1 MEKEKKPRLK
11 PFFKIY
17 LRWPVWMGALV
28 ILLVPAMYVIDIIAG
43 VVSTVFALLYL
54 LLAIGFYLYYR
65 KNMTK
70 VLVEFA
76 SEYSPA
82 QNRILDDLEVPYGL
96 CDERGRILW
105 KNHLLADILS
115 GEEKKEV
122 PISTL
127 MPELNRQALPAENES
142 EHVTNVVYNDRNYR
156 ITVKKVLFEDQTGEL
171 FKGNEIIQGDLFSI
185 CMYDETE
192 IRYYRKEMEDNQV
205 VAGLIYM
212 DNYEEALEDLEDV
225 RKSLLVALVDRKIT
239 QYFSKYQCI
248 LKKLEKDKYLFVIA
262 AKYMA
267 DLRERKF
274 SLLDETKS
282 VNIGNEMAITVSVG
296 IGMHGDNFSQN
307 YEYARMAIDLALG
320 RGGDQVVIKDKNNVE
335 YFGGK
340 SHSMEKTTRVKARVK
355 AHALRELIESK
366 DEVLV
371 MGHHLSD
378 VDSIG
383 AAIGVY
389 RAAAISGKKA
399 HIVLDT
405 VIGSI
410 KPLLERFRESS
421 DYDDDLFISSE
432 RAKDMVDDGT
442 VVVVVDVNRPNMTEC
457 PELLKRTKNV
467 VILDHHRQTSE
478 RIDNAVLSY
487 VEPYASSA
495 CEMVAEILQ
504 YYEDGIRI
512 KTLEADA
519 MYAGIVIDTDHFK
532 SKTGIRTFEA
542 AAFLRRNGA
551 DVTRVRKMFR
561 DDMQDYKIRANSIH
575 EAEIYMDTFAISSCA
590 GESSESL
597 NVIAAQTANELL
609 NIRGIQASFVL
620 AEFENKIY
628 ISARSIDEV
637 NVQIIMEKLGGGGHM
652 SIAGAQVAGKSLGE
666 TKELLKETIA
676 SMRES
681 GAI

>member
-1 MEKEKKPRLK
+1 M
-11 PFFKIY
+11 
-17 LRWPVWMGALV
+17 RWPIWMSV
-28 ILLVPAMYVIDIIAG
+28 IVVALVPAMFVLDVYAGIII
-43 VVSTVFALLYL
+43 SVFAVLCLIF
-54 LLAIGFYLYYR
+54 AISFYAYYR

-76 SEYSPA
+76 SEYAPA
-82 QNRILDDLEVPYGL
+82 QNRVLNEMEVPYGL
-96 CDERGRILW
+96 CDSKGRILW
-105 KNHLLADILS
+105 KNNLLEQILAD
-115 GEEKKEV
+115 EEKKDL
-122 PISTL
+122 TL
-127 MPELNRQALPAENES
+127 PVLIPEITKQSFPTDKETEQ
-142 EHVTNVVYNDRNYR
+142 VTRFVFRGRNYR
-156 ITVKKVLFEDQTGEL
+156 LNIKRVIFSDEIDG
-171 FKGNEIIQGDLFSI
+171 FIKGNELPQGDIFAL

-192 IRYYRKEMEDNQV
+192 IIHYRKEMEDNQV

-239 QYFSKYQCI
+239 QYFSKYQCV

-262 AKYMA
+262 SKYMA

-274 SLLDETKS
+274 SLLEETKG
-282 VNIGNEMAITVSVG
+282 VNIGNDMAITVSIG
-296 IGMHGDNFSQN
+296 IGMHGDSFAQS

-366 DEVLV
+366 ERVLI

-389 RAAAISGKKA
+389 RATTISGKKA
-399 HIVLDT
+399 SIVLDT

-410 KPLLERFRESS
+410 KPLLERFKESP
-421 DYDDDLFISSE
+421 DYEDDLFISSE
-432 RAKDMVDDGT
+432 RAKEIVDDGT

-575 EAEIYMDTFAISSCA
+575 EAEIFMDTFAISACS

-652 SIAGAQVAGKSLGE
+652 SIAGAQVAGKSIDE
-666 TKELLKETIA
+666 VRQLLKDTIA
-676 SMRES
+676 QMRES

>member
-1 MEKEKKPRLK
+1 MEIKPGLK
-11 PFFKIY
+11 PFFRIY
-17 LRWPVWMGALV
+17 LKWPIWMSVLV
-28 ILLVPAMYVIDIIAG
+28 ILLIPPMYIINLYAGIAASGFGVIYL
-43 VVSTVFALLYL
+43 VFAIY
-54 LLAIGFYLYYR
+54 FYMYYR
-65 KNMTK
+65 NRVAKA
-70 VLVEFA
+70 LVDFA
-76 SEYSPA
+76 SEYALA
-82 QNRILDDLEVPYGL
+82 QKYILDEIDTPYGL
-96 CDERGRILW
+96 CDAHGRLLW
-105 KNHLLADILS
+105 TNQRLADILA
-115 GEEKKEV
+115 GDEKADAALQV
-122 PISTL
+122 L
-127 MPELNRQALPAENES
+127 MPEVTKQSYPAENET
-142 EHVTNVVYNDRNYR
+142 EHVTNVLYRDRNYR
-156 ITVKKVLFEDQTGEL
+156 LSLKKLLFTEQMESFVKDS
-171 FKGNEIIQGDLFSI
+171 DLTEGGLYAL
-185 CMYDETE
+185 CLYDETE
-192 IRYYRKEMEDNQV
+192 ILHYQKELADNQL

-225 RKSLLVALVDRKIT
+225 RKSLLIALVDRKIT
-239 QYFSKYQCI
+239 QYFSRYQCI
-248 LKKLEKDKYLFVIA
+248 LKKLEKDKYLFVVA
-262 AKYMA
+262 WKYLEDM
-267 DLRERKF
+267 RNRKF
-274 SLLDETKS
+274 SLLEETKA
-282 VNIGNEMAITVSVG
+282 VNIGNDMAITVSIG
-296 IGMHGDNFSQN
+296 IGIHGDNFAQN

-320 RGGDQVVIKDKNNVE
+320 RGGDQVVLKDRNNVE

-366 DEVLV
+366 EKVLV

-383 AAIGVY
+383 AAIGIY
-389 RAAAISGKKA
+389 RATSISGKKA

-410 KPLLERFRESS
+410 KPLLERFKEST
-421 DYDDDLFISSE
+421 DYDDDLFITGE
-432 RAKDMVDDGT
+432 RARELVDDNT

-512 KTLEADA
+512 KNLEADA

-532 SKTGIRTFEA
+532 NKTGIRTFEA

-561 DDMQDYKIRANSIH
+561 DDMQDYKIRANAIH
-575 EAEIYMDTFAISSCA
+575 EAEIFMDTFAISSCA

-597 NVIAAQTANELL
+597 NVVAAQAANELL

-637 NVQIIMEKLGGGGHM
+637 NVQIVMEKLGGGGHM
-652 SIAGAQVAGKSLGE
+652 SIAGAQVPGKTIGE
-666 TKELLKETIA
+666 VRQMLKDTIA
-676 SMRES
+676 EMREG

>member
-1 MEKEKKPRLK
+1 MKKQLGLK
-11 PFFKIY
+11 PSFRVY
-17 LRWPVWMGALV
+17 LKWPIWMSVLV
-28 ILLVPAMYVIDIIAG
+28 ILLIPLMYAMNLYAGIAA
-43 VVSTVFALLYL
+43 SVFGLIYL
-54 LLAIGFYLYYR
+54 SCAIYFYMYYR
-65 KNMTK
+65 KH
-70 VLVEFA
+70 VARELVNFA
-76 SEYSPA
+76 SEYAPA
-82 QNRILDDLEVPYGL
+82 QKRILDQMDMPYGL
-96 CDERGRILW
+96 CDAHGRILW
-105 KNHLLADILS
+105 KNQFLTEIL
-115 GEEKKEV
+115 GEDAGKDPMLHV
-122 PISTL
+122 L
-127 MPELNRQALPAENES
+127 MPEVTKQSYPEDEA
-142 EHVTNVVYNDRNYR
+142 EHVTNVLYRGRNYR
-156 ITVKKVLFEDQTGEL
+156 LSLKKMHFEEHLEGFVKDS
-171 FKGNEIIQGDLFSI
+171 DLTEGGLYSLCF
-185 CMYDETE
+185 YDETE
-192 IRYYRKEMEDNQV
+192 ILHYQKELEDNQL

-225 RKSLLVALVDRKIT
+225 RKSLLIALVDRKIT
-239 QYFSKYQCI
+239 QYFSRYQCI
-248 LKKLEKDKYLFVIA
+248 LKKLEKDKYLFVVA
-262 AKYMA
+262 WKYLEDM
-267 DLRERKF
+267 RNRKF
-274 SLLDETKS
+274 SLLEETKA
-282 VNIGNEMAITVSVG
+282 VNIGNDMAITVSVG
-296 IGMHGDNFSQN
+296 IGIHGDSFSQS
-307 YEYARMAIDLALG
+307 YEYARTAIDLALG
-320 RGGDQVVIKDKNNVE
+320 RGGDQVVLKDKNNVE

-366 DEVLV
+366 EKVLV

-383 AAIGVY
+383 AAIGIY
-389 RAAAISGKKA
+389 RATSISGKKA

-410 KPLLERFRESS
+410 KPLLERFKEST
-421 DYDDDLFISSE
+421 DYDDDLFITGE
-432 RAKDMVDDGT
+432 RAKELVDDNT

-457 PELLKRTKNV
+457 PELLKRTRNV

-512 KTLEADA
+512 KNLEADA

-532 SKTGIRTFEA
+532 NKTGIRTFEA

-561 DDMQDYKIRANSIH
+561 DDMQDYKIRANAIH
-575 EAEIYMDTFAISSCA
+575 EAEIFMDTFAISSCT

-597 NVIAAQTANELL
+597 NVVAAQAANELL

-637 NVQIIMEKLGGGGHM
+637 NVQIVMEKLGGGGHM
-652 SIAGAQVAGKSLGE
+652 SIAGAQVPNK
-666 TKELLKETIA
+666 TIA
-676 SMRES
+676 EVRQMLKDTIAEMRES

>member
-1 MEKEKKPRLK
+1 MEKKPELK
-11 PFFKIY
+11 PFFRVY
-17 LRWPVWMGALV
+17 LKWPVWMSVLV
-28 ILLVPAMYVIDIIAG
+28 VLLIPPMYVINLYAG
-43 VVSTVFALLYL
+43 IVASGFGVIYLIFAIY
-54 LLAIGFYLYYR
+54 FYMYYR
-65 KNMTK
+65 KHMAK
-70 VLVEFA
+70 ALVDFA
-76 SEYSPA
+76 SEYAPA
-82 QNRILDDLEVPYGL
+82 QKRILDEMDTPYGL
-96 CDERGRILW
+96 CDAHGRILW
-105 KNHLLADILS
+105 KNRLLENIIAEDGKADASLHALIP
-115 GEEKKEV
+115 EV
-122 PISTL
+122 TKQSY
-127 MPELNRQALPAENES
+127 PAENET
-142 EHVTNVVYNDRNYR
+142 EHVTNVLYHGRNYR
-156 ITVKKVLFEDQTGEL
+156 LSLKKMLFSERLDGFVKDGEL
-171 FKGNEIIQGDLFSI
+171 AEGGLYSL
-185 CMYDETE
+185 CLYDETE
-192 IRYYRKEMEDNQV
+192 ILHYQRELADNQL

-225 RKSLLVALVDRKIT
+225 RKSLLIALVDRKIT
-239 QYFSKYQCI
+239 QYFGRYQCI
-248 LKKLEKDKYLFVIA
+248 LKKLEKDKYLFVVA
-262 AKYMA
+262 WKYME
-267 DLRERKF
+267 DMRNRKF
-274 SLLDETKS
+274 SLLEETKA
-282 VNIGNEMAITVSVG
+282 VNIGNDMAITVSIG
-296 IGMHGDNFSQN
+296 IGIHGDNFAQN
-307 YEYARMAIDLALG
+307 YEYARMAMDLALG
-320 RGGDQVVIKDKNNVE
+320 RGGDQVVIKDRNNVE

-366 DEVLV
+366 EKVLV

-383 AAIGVY
+383 AAIGIY
-389 RAAAISGKKA
+389 RATSISGKKA

-410 KPLLERFRESS
+410 KPLLERFNDST
-421 DYDDDLFISSE
+421 DYEDDLFITGE
-432 RAKDMVDDGT
+432 RAKEMVDDNT

-512 KTLEADA
+512 KSLEADA

-532 SKTGIRTFEA
+532 NKTGIRTFEA

-561 DDMQDYKIRANSIH
+561 DDMQDYKIRANAIH
-575 EAEIYMDTFAISSCA
+575 EAEIFMDTFAISSCA

-597 NVIAAQTANELL
+597 NVVAAQAANELL

-628 ISARSIDEV
+628 ISARSIDEI
-637 NVQIIMEKLGGGGHM
+637 NVQIVMEKLGGGGHM
-652 SIAGAQVAGKSLGE
+652 SIAGAQVPGKTLGE
-666 TKELLKETIA
+666 VRQMLKDTIA
-676 SMRES
+676 EMRES

>member
-1 MEKEKKPRLK
+1 MKKKNGLK
-11 PFFKIY
+11 PSFRVY
-17 LRWPVWMGALV
+17 LKWPIWMSVLVVALV
-28 ILLVPAMYVIDIIAG
+28 PLMYALNLYAGIAA
-43 VVSTVFALLYL
+43 SVFALIYL
-54 LLAIGFYLYYR
+54 IPAIYFYMFYR
-65 KNMTK
+65 KR
-70 VLVEFA
+70 VARELVNFA
-76 SEYSPA
+76 SEYAPA
-82 QNRILDDLEVPYGL
+82 QKRILDQMDVPYGL
-96 CDERGRILW
+96 CDERGHLLW
-105 KNHLLADILS
+105 KNQCLTDIL
-115 GEEKKEV
+115 GDDIGKDAV
-122 PISTL
+122 LHVL
-127 MPELNRQALPAENES
+127 MPEVTKQSYPEDET
-142 EHVTNVVYNDRNYR
+142 EHVTNVLYSGRNYR
-156 ITVKKVLFEDQTGEL
+156 LSLKKLHFEENLEGFVKDS
-171 FKGNEIIQGDLFSI
+171 DLTEGGLYAL
-185 CMYDETE
+185 CLYDETE
-192 IRYYRKEMEDNQV
+192 ILHCQKELEDNQL

-225 RKSLLVALVDRKIT
+225 RKSLLIALVDRKIT
-239 QYFSKYQCI
+239 QYFARYQCI
-248 LKKLEKDKYLFVIA
+248 LKKLEKDKYLFVVA
-262 AKYMA
+262 WKYME
-267 DLRERKF
+267 DMRSRKF
-274 SLLDETKS
+274 SLLEETKS
-282 VNIGNEMAITVSVG
+282 VNIGNDMAITVSIG
-296 IGMHGDNFSQN
+296 IGIHGENFAQN
-307 YEYARMAIDLALG
+307 YEYARMAMDLALG
-320 RGGDQVVIKDKNNVE
+320 RGGDQVVIKDRNNVE

-366 DEVLV
+366 EKVLV

-383 AAIGVY
+383 AAIGIY
-389 RAAAISGKKA
+389 RATSISGKKA

-410 KPLLERFRESS
+410 RPLLERFKESA
-421 DYDDDLFISSE
+421 DYEDDLFITSD
-432 RAKDMVDDGT
+432 RAKELVDDNT

-457 PELLKRTKNV
+457 PELLRRTKNV

-512 KTLEADA
+512 KNLEADA
-519 MYAGIVIDTDHFK
+519 LYAGIVIDTDHFK
-532 SKTGIRTFEA
+532 NKTGIRTFEA

-561 DDMQDYKIRANSIH
+561 DDMQDYKIRANAIR
-575 EAEIYMDTFAISSCA
+575 EAEIFMDTFAISSCS

-597 NVIAAQTANELL
+597 NVVAAQAANELL

-628 ISARSIDEV
+628 ISARSIDEI
-637 NVQIIMEKLGGGGHM
+637 NVQIVMEKLGGGGHM
-652 SIAGAQVAGKSLGE
+652 SIAGAQVAGKTLAQVRQM
-666 TKELLKETIA
+666 LKDTIA
-676 SMRES
+676 EMRES

>member
-1 MEKEKKPRLK
+1 MKEQRKMKTSFRVYLK
-11 PFFKIY
+11 
-17 LRWPVWMGALV
+17 WPIWMSVLV
-28 ILLVPAMYVIDIIAG
+28 VLMIPLM
-43 VVSTVFALLYL
+43 FALDLQGGIAASVFGAFYV
-54 LLAIGFYLYYR
+54 AASVYFYLYYR
-65 KNMTK
+65 NHVSKE
-70 VLVEFA
+70 LVSFA
-76 SEYSPA
+76 SEYA
-82 QNRILDDLEVPYGL
+82 QVQKNILYDLDVPYGI
-96 CDERGRILW
+96 CDERGKVLW
-105 KNHLLADILS
+105 FNGALKKAVGEEVLDKELLHNIFPEVTKKAYS
-115 GEEKKEV
+115 GEDDMSV
-122 PISTL
+122 TRVL
-127 MPELNRQALPAENES
+127 YQA
-142 EHVTNVVYNDRNYR
+142 RNYR
-156 ITVKKVLFEDQTGEL
+156 LTLKKLGFSGILQSLISDDQL
-171 FKGNEIIQGDLFSI
+171 NSAAAVYALY
-185 CMYDETE
+185 MYDETE
-192 IRYYRKEMEDNQV
+192 ILRCQRELEDNQL

-225 RKSLLVALVDRKIT
+225 RKSLLIALVDRKIT
-239 QYFSKYQCI
+239 QYFSRYQCI
-248 LKKLEKDKYLFVIA
+248 LKKLEKDKYLFVVA
-262 AKYMA
+262 WKYLEDM
-267 DLRERKF
+267 RSRKF
-274 SLLDETKS
+274 SLLEETKA
-282 VNIGNEMAITVSVG
+282 VNIGNDMAITVSIG
-296 IGMHGDNFSQN
+296 IGIHGDSFAQN
-307 YEYARMAIDLALG
+307 YEYARMAMDLALG
-320 RGGDQVVIKDKNNVE
+320 RGGDQVVLKDRNNVE

-340 SHSMEKTTRVKARVK
+340 SHSVEKTTRVKARVK

-366 DEVLV
+366 ERVLI

-389 RAAAISGKKA
+389 RAASISGKKA
-399 HIVLDT
+399 YIVLDT

-410 KPLLERFRESS
+410 KPLLERFKEST
-421 DYDDDLFISSE
+421 DYEEDLFISSE
-432 RAKDMVDDGT
+432 RARDLVNDNT

-512 KTLEADA
+512 RSLEADA

-532 SKTGIRTFEA
+532 NKTGIRTFEA

-561 DDMQDYKIRANSIH
+561 EDMQDYKIRANAIH
-575 EAEIYMDTFAISSCA
+575 EAEIFMDTFAISSCA

-620 AEFENKIY
+620 TEFENKIY

-637 NVQIIMEKLGGGGHM
+637 NVQIVMEKLGGGGHM
-652 SIAGAQVAGKSLGE
+652 SIAGAQVPGKTLE
-666 TKELLKETIA
+666 EVKQQLMDTIA
-676 SMRES
+676 EMRGS

>member
-1 MEKEKKPRLK
+1 MEKKPGLK
-11 PFFKIY
+11 TSFRIY
-17 LRWPVWMGALV
+17 LKWPIWMSVLVVLFALS
-28 ILLVPAMYVIDIIAG
+28 MYAVNLYAGIIASG
-43 VVSTVFALLYL
+43 FCLIYL
-54 LLAIGFYLYYR
+54 IGAIYFYMYYR
-65 KNMTK
+65 NH
-70 VLVEFA
+70 VARELVHFA
-76 SEYSPA
+76 TEYAPA
-82 QNRILDDLEVPYGL
+82 EKRILDEMDMPYGL
-96 CDERGRILW
+96 CDGRGRILW
-105 KNHLLADILS
+105 KNQALTAVL
-115 GEEKKEV
+115 GEEAGKD
-122 PISTL
+122 PLLHTL
-127 MPELNRQALPAENES
+127 MPE
-142 EHVTNVVYNDRNYR
+142 VTKQSYPEGDQDEEVTGVMYHDRNYR
-156 ITVKKVLFEDQTGEL
+156 LSLKKMHFAEEL
-171 FKGNEIIQGDLFSI
+171 EGFVENTDLTEGSLYAMCF
-185 CMYDETE
+185 YDETE
-192 IRYYRKEMEDNQV
+192 ILHYQKELEDHQL

-248 LKKLEKDKYLFVIA
+248 LKKLEKDKYLFVVA
-262 AKYMA
+262 WKHLEDM
-267 DLRERKF
+267 RSRKF
-274 SLLDETKS
+274 SLLEETKS
-282 VNIGNEMAITVSVG
+282 VNIGNDMAITISIG
-296 IGMHGDNFSQN
+296 IGIHGDSFAQS

-320 RGGDQVVIKDKNNVE
+320 RGGDQVVLKDRNNVE

-366 DEVLV
+366 ERVLV

-389 RAAAISGKKA
+389 RATNISGKKA

-410 KPLLERFRESS
+410 KPLLERFKENE
-421 DYDDDLFISSE
+421 DYEDDLFITGE
-432 RAKDMVDDGT
+432 RAKELVDDNT

-457 PELLKRTKNV
+457 PELLKRTRNV

-478 RIDNAVLSY
+478 RIENAVLSY

-512 KTLEADA
+512 KNLEADA

-532 SKTGIRTFEA
+532 NKTGIRTFEA

-561 DDMQDYKIRANSIH
+561 DDMQDYKLRANAIH
-575 EAEIYMDTFAISSCA
+575 EAEIFMDTFAISTCT
-590 GESSESL
+590 GESSESM
-597 NVIAAQTANELL
+597 NVVAAQAANELL

-620 AEFENKIY
+620 AEYENKIY

-637 NVQIIMEKLGGGGHM
+637 NVQIIMEKMGGGGHM
-652 SIAGAQVAGKSLGE
+652 SIAGAQVPDKTIEEVKAM
-666 TKELLKETIA
+666 LKDTIA
-676 SMRES
+676 QMRES